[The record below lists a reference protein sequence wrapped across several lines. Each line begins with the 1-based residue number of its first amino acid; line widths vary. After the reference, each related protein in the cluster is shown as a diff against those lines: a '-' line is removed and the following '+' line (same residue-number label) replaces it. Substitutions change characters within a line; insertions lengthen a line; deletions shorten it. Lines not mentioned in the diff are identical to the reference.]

1 MYSWNNISSV
11 NRIET
16 QFRSVANGLASR
28 RADEDKMTTYSNK
41 KMRENLGKSIDE
53 KKLQTMME
61 LKRAYSAGEITLEEG
76 RKRAKAELGTLEPYE
91 FAVAEQGQQSLDPD
105 ECRKEDIQAMID
117 LFSDVL
123 STKRPELPAD
133 HPLSHYYQENDTL
146 RGILK
151 EIEDLVQY
159 PLIKNQWL
167 ELYDRL
173 EKYKIHF
180 SRKQNQ
186 LYSALERHGFDRPTD
201 TMWLLDDF
209 IRDEINKARSLLDA
223 DKDDEFIAMQQTIV
237 DDLRDLMAKEETI
250 LYPTSLALIPAAE
263 FEQMKAGDR
272 EIGYAWGQTA
282 QQAEPVKAAPEA
294 KAADGDLAADL
305 AALLAKYGHKTA
317 SPQQTFD
324 VSTGNLTLDQINL
337 IYRHLPVDITYV
349 DENEIVRFYSDT
361 KHRVFPR
368 SKNVIGRQ
376 VQNCHPRTSVFVVME
391 IIEKFRSGEQSKA
404 EFWIN
409 KPGQFIY
416 IIYVAVRDAEGKF
429 RGVLEMMQD
438 CTKIR
443 EMQGSRT
450 LLNWENSVE
459 RLHQIQEPEAP
470 ARQNPAAENAAAAPS
485 EGAKT
490 VPEITAETYLKD
502 LIKDFPALKE
512 RMARISPKFKL
523 LQTPLARVM
532 LPHVKIADI
541 SARSGMEV
549 STLIAAIKEQ
559 IEGIIAGKP

>member
-1 MYSWNNISSV
+1 
-11 NRIET
+11 
-16 QFRSVANGLASR
+16 
-28 RADEDKMTTYSNK
+28 MTTYSNE

-53 KKLQTMME
+53 KKLQAMME
-61 LKRAYSAGEITLEEG
+61 LKRAYNAGEITLEEG

-282 QQAEPVKAAPEA
+282 QQAEPVKAAPKS

-317 SPQQTFD
+317 SPQPD
-324 VSTGNLTLDQINL
+324 V
-337 IYRHLPVDITYV
+337 
-349 DENEIVRFYSDT
+349 
-361 KHRVFPR
+361 
-368 SKNVIGRQ
+368 
-376 VQNCHPRTSVFVVME
+376 
-391 IIEKFRSGEQSKA
+391 
-404 EFWIN
+404 
-409 KPGQFIY
+409 
-416 IIYVAVRDAEGKF
+416 
-429 RGVLEMMQD
+429 
-438 CTKIR
+438 
-443 EMQGSRT
+443 
-450 LLNWENSVE
+450 
-459 RLHQIQEPEAP
+459 
-470 ARQNPAAENAAAAPS
+470 
-485 EGAKT
+485 
-490 VPEITAETYLKD
+490 
-502 LIKDFPALKE
+502 
-512 RMARISPKFKL
+512 
-523 LQTPLARVM
+523 
-532 LPHVKIADI
+532 
-541 SARSGMEV
+541 
-549 STLIAAIKEQ
+549 
-559 IEGIIAGKP
+559 

>member
-1 MYSWNNISSV
+1 M
-11 NRIET
+11 
-16 QFRSVANGLASR
+16 
-28 RADEDKMTTYSNK
+28 
-41 KMRENLGKSIDE
+41 
-53 KKLQTMME
+53 
-61 LKRAYSAGEITLEEG
+61 
-76 RKRAKAELGTLEPYE
+76 
-91 FAVAEQGQQSLDPD
+91 
-105 ECRKEDIQAMID
+105 
-117 LFSDVL
+117 
-123 STKRPELPAD
+123 
-133 HPLSHYYQENDTL
+133 
-146 RGILK
+146 
-151 EIEDLVQY
+151 QY

-305 AALLAKYGHKTA
+305 AVLLAKYGHKTA

-361 KHRVFPR
+361 KHRVFP
-368 SKNVIGRQ
+368 
-376 VQNCHPRTSVFVVME
+376 
-391 IIEKFRSGEQSKA
+391 
-404 EFWIN
+404 
-409 KPGQFIY
+409 
-416 IIYVAVRDAEGKF
+416 
-429 RGVLEMMQD
+429 
-438 CTKIR
+438 
-443 EMQGSRT
+443 
-450 LLNWENSVE
+450 
-459 RLHQIQEPEAP
+459 P
-470 ARQNPAAENAAAAPS
+470 AR
-485 EGAKT
+485 
-490 VPEITAETYLKD
+490 
-502 LIKDFPALKE
+502 
-512 RMARISPKFKL
+512 M
-523 LQTPLARVM
+523 
-532 LPHVKIADI
+532 
-541 SARSGMEV
+541 
-549 STLIAAIKEQ
+549 
-559 IEGIIAGKP
+559 

>member
-16 QFRSVANGLASR
+16 QFRSAANGLASR

-61 LKRAYSAGEITLEEG
+61 LKRAYNAGEITLEEG
-76 RKRAKAELGTLEPYE
+76 
-91 FAVAEQGQQSLDPD
+91 
-105 ECRKEDIQAMID
+105 RKEDIQAMID

-209 IRDEINKARSLLDA
+209 IRDEINKARFLLDA

-376 VQNCHPRTSVFVVME
+376 VQNCHPRTSVLVVME

-459 RLHQIQEPEAP
+459 RLHQIQEPEAT
-470 ARQNPAAENAAAAPS
+470 AAESAAAVPS

>member
-16 QFRSVANGLASR
+16 QFRSAANGLASR

-61 LKRAYSAGEITLEEG
+61 LKRAYNAGEITLEEG

-263 FEQMKAGDR
+263 F
-272 EIGYAWGQTA
+272 
-282 QQAEPVKAAPEA
+282 
-294 KAADGDLAADL
+294 
-305 AALLAKYGHKTA
+305 
-317 SPQQTFD
+317 
-324 VSTGNLTLDQINL
+324 
-337 IYRHLPVDITYV
+337 
-349 DENEIVRFYSDT
+349 DT
-361 KHRVFPR
+361 
-368 SKNVIGRQ
+368 S
-376 VQNCHPRTSVFVVME
+376 S
-391 IIEKFRSGEQSKA
+391 
-404 EFWIN
+404 
-409 KPGQFIY
+409 
-416 IIYVAVRDAEGKF
+416 
-429 RGVLEMMQD
+429 
-438 CTKIR
+438 
-443 EMQGSRT
+443 
-450 LLNWENSVE
+450 
-459 RLHQIQEPEAP
+459 
-470 ARQNPAAENAAAAPS
+470 
-485 EGAKT
+485 
-490 VPEITAETYLKD
+490 
-502 LIKDFPALKE
+502 
-512 RMARISPKFKL
+512 
-523 LQTPLARVM
+523 
-532 LPHVKIADI
+532 
-541 SARSGMEV
+541 
-549 STLIAAIKEQ
+549 
-559 IEGIIAGKP
+559 